1 MMSRL
6 PHAPLSEKKRKA
18 PGMAPGVHGVLVSNK
33 RVHLW
38 GPRFVDI
45 GVHHNLKTMFA
56 DMAPIQVDD
65 SDDDCVA
72 PPQAT
77 CHTTICVEAALAQ
90 ETVDILEPLE
100 QELQSRM
107 RQDGQLASSIIH
119 MSKALDVVRRML
131 DPAKECL
138 SQTDPTDALRFDSS
152 DVARVHD
159 MVINLFCNLR
169 RL

>member
-1 MMSRL
+1 MCGSC
-6 PHAPLSEKKRKA
+6 AGA
-18 PGMAPGVHGVLVSNK
+18 G
-33 RVHLW
+33 
-38 GPRFVDI
+38 
-45 GVHHNLKTMFA
+45 
-56 DMAPIQVDD
+56 
-65 SDDDCVA
+65 
-72 PPQAT
+72 
-77 CHTTICVEAALAQ
+77 
-90 ETVDILEPLE
+90 EPLE

>member
-90 ETVDILEPLE
+90 E
-100 QELQSRM
+100 SRWNRSCRAACARM
-107 RQDGQLASSIIH
+107 ANWLRASSTCQRLS
-119 MSKALDVVRRML
+119 MSSVG
-131 DPAKECL
+131 C
-138 SQTDPTDALRFDSS
+138 
-152 DVARVHD
+152 
-159 MVINLFCNLR
+159 
-169 RL
+169 